1 MAPATTD
8 YSEIQQN
15 EIEALR
21 SIYMED
27 FEEDALKT
35 GAWNVGCNTLKGR
48 DLLWPGVKCLQ
59 PMRQQR
65 LLHSL
70 LVVVMTGLGALALSP
85 SSIGTR
91 ANGIMS
97 SENG

>member
-35 GAWNVGCNTLKGR
+35 GAWNVGCNTFKGR
-48 DLLWPGVKCLQ
+48 DLLWPGVMCLQ
-59 PMRQQR
+59 PMCQQR
-65 LLHSL
+65 LPHSL
-70 LVVVMTGLGALALSP
+70 LVVVTGLGALVLSP
-85 SSIGTR
+85 SSVGTG
-91 ANGIMS
+91 ANAIMS
-97 SENG
+97 TENG